1 MKIPTARNQ
10 FLFNCPNQEVE
21 VWVKRLDELHPMSLG
36 NKLFKLK
43 YNFQQAKK
51 LGFSTLITF
60 GGAYSNHIIATA
72 VLGKDMGFRSIG
84 VIRGEELGSD
94 LQKTLAENS
103 TLRNAHERGMEF
115 HFVSRSAYREK
126 NETDFQLHLQ
136 NIFGPAYVL
145 PEGGTNKWAVQGCSE
160 ILTEED
166 QRYDLIC
173 CAVGTGGTL
182 SGLVNAAS
190 ENQQVWGFSALKAD
204 LTKEV
209 EPFVNKY
216 NWKIFREDNFGGFA
230 KINVEL
236 VGFIN
241 RFVKVH
247 NVPLDPVYNAK
258 MMYGL
263 LKKIKAGEVKR
274 GSRILVIH
282 SGGLQGVEGMNTKL
296 TRKNMPVIELYK

>member
-1 MKIPTARNQ
+1 MNIPTARNQ
-10 FLFNCPNQEVE
+10 FLFNCPAQEVE
-21 VWVKRLDELHPMSLG
+21 VWVKRLDELHPMALG

-43 YNFQQAKK
+43 YNFQRAHK

-60 GGAYSNHIIATA
+60 GGAYSNHIVATA
-72 VLGKDMGFRSIG
+72 VLGKAMRFRSIG
-84 VIRGEELGSD
+84 VIRGEELGKD
-94 LQKTLAENS
+94 LQKTLAENP
-103 TLRNAHERGMEF
+103 TLRQAHAYGMRF
-115 HFVSRSAYREK
+115 HFVSRSAYKEK
-126 NETDFQLHLQ
+126 NETAFQQRLQ
-136 NIFGPAYVL
+136 TIFGPAFIL
-145 PEGGTNKWAVQGCSE
+145 PEGGTNVWAVKGCSE

-166 QRYDLIC
+166 RRFDLIC

-190 ENQQVWGFSALKAD
+190 EKQSVWGFSALRAD

-209 EPFVNKY
+209 MPYVKSC
-216 NWKIFREDNFGGFA
+216 NWKIFTEDNFGGFA

-241 RFVKVH
+241 RFAQIH
-247 NVPLDPVYNAK
+247 HLPLDPVYNAK

-263 LKKIKAGEVKR
+263 LKKIKAGEVRR

-282 SGGLQGVEGMNTKL
+282 SGGLQGIKGMNAKL